1 MIYRKPDNVTYV
13 DMCIYIDNTAYT
25 DKHDAQTIFEYLF
38 HLVKHLAKKKD
49 IFVVMNTTMILV
61 FSEPLVLT

>member
-25 DKHDAQTIFEYLF
+25 DKHDAQTIFEY
-38 HLVKHLAKKKD
+38 
-49 IFVVMNTTMILV
+49 
-61 FSEPLVLT
+61 